1 MMCIQLIA
9 IISPLK
15 NLYHK
20 VFKLNDY
27 INLYIDNVLI
37 YFQNNQKP
45 KAIINIVDLNFGL
58 PSSNQKAINM
68 GLMDFF
74 NSIPTH
80 MDFDGQARAENL
92 SRIIV
97 VLFGVVGLIWGYIIQ
112 QFSQTVYILG
122 AGLVLA
128 TILTVP
134 PWPLYRLKPLN
145 WQKARPDPS
154 EMTDSKSS
162 KKKK

>member
-1 MMCIQLIA
+1 MGSAVFAAAATEISKHGLQEIA
-9 IISPLK
+9 T
-15 NLYHK
+15 NW
-20 VFKLNDY
+20 N
-27 INLYIDNVLI
+27 
-37 YFQNNQKP
+37 
-45 KAIINIVDLNFGL
+45 GL
-58 PSSNQKAINM
+58 PRSTRMLDYFK
-68 GLMDFF
+68 
-74 NSIPTH
+74 SIPTH

-97 VLFGVVGLIWGYIIQ
+97 VLFGVVGLVWGYIIQ

-134 PWPLYRLKPLN
+134 PWPLYRLKPLK
-145 WQKARPDPS
+145 WQKARDLDPS
-154 EMTDSKSS
+154 DTKQNP

>member
-1 MMCIQLIA
+1 
-9 IISPLK
+9 
-15 NLYHK
+15 
-20 VFKLNDY
+20 
-27 INLYIDNVLI
+27 
-37 YFQNNQKP
+37 
-45 KAIINIVDLNFGL
+45 
-58 PSSNQKAINM
+58 
-68 GLMDFF
+68 MDFF

-128 TILTVP
+128 TDSHRSSMATLSLETIELAKSKT
-134 PWPLYRLKPLN
+134 RSQRNGRFEIK
-145 WQKARPDPS
+145 QEK
-154 EMTDSKSS
+154 EMKIIKCYWCLSFKY
-162 KKKK
+162 

>member
-1 MMCIQLIA
+1 MGILIN
-9 IISPLK
+9 K
-15 NLYHK
+15 RK
-20 VFKLNDY
+20 EEVVFRLSFIHYKS
-27 INLYIDNVLI
+27 I
-37 YFQNNQKP
+37 K
-45 KAIINIVDLNFGL
+45 
-58 PSSNQKAINM
+58 M
-68 GLMDFF
+68 GLLDFV

-134 PWPLYRLKPLN
+134 PWPLYRLKPLK
-145 WQKARPDPS
+145 WQKARDVD
-154 EMTDSKSS
+154 TVDTKQNS

>member
-1 MMCIQLIA
+1 M
-9 IISPLK
+9 
-15 NLYHK
+15 
-20 VFKLNDY
+20 
-27 INLYIDNVLI
+27 YIDNVLI
-37 YFQNNQKP
+37 YFQKYYKS
-45 KAIINIVDLNFGL
+45 KAIIYIVDLNFDL
-58 PSSNQKAINM
+58 PSSNQSAINM

>member
-1 MMCIQLIA
+1 MGIWRCQLDRICCQQFPCRCCLNLNRRLHPKLTTERKRGKML
-9 IISPLK
+9 SYLK
-15 NLYHK
+15 
-20 VFKLNDY
+20 
-27 INLYIDNVLI
+27 
-37 YFQNNQKP
+37 
-45 KAIINIVDLNFGL
+45 A
-58 PSSNQKAINM
+58 
-68 GLMDFF
+68 
-74 NSIPTH
+74 IPTH

-122 AGLVLA
+122 AGLILA

-134 PWPLYRLKPLN
+134 PWPLYRLKPLT
-145 WQKARPDPS
+145 WQKVRADPS
-154 EMTDSKSS
+154 EVADSKSN